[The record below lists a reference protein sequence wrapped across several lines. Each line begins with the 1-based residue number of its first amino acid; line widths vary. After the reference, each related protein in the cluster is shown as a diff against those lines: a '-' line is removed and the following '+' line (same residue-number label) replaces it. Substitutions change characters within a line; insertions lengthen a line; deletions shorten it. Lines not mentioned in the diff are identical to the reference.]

1 MVCAPFLRCPLHQG
15 IFPRLA
21 YELFD
26 EKQGGWKISMK
37 YFQNV
42 VDTVRDLMS
51 PNAEEQHYKNGM
63 RKDPDGFMD
72 IDWCQSKTLETWDDL
87 RTTFQQANARVA
99 IAPTQFN
106 PMCTRGHCILVLEVE
121 KPHPKIA
128 GMKQRGRLYVC
139 NLAGAEPAGDLV
151 YAKYKKFTNDDGSF
165 ENKYEGPHPD
175 KNKTKELQE
184 QGKKVNQSLAELGQC
199 LLTLAEALKKKKKLK
214 PGDPLSG
221 GNSSFLCKYLKDT
234 MLQAETYLFCA
245 IRPEVRYLSYT
256 FATLGFAKN
265 ASTTR
270 LVVRRTEGGTSRVG
284 QEVPSVAAD
293 SEIPGV
299 LPTAIPAQEA
309 DTHKNSPPTAASE
322 LSQPIPTSVPVAE
335 ADKRKEAPPTTA
347 SDLPQPLPSG
357 TPAAEVDNR
366 KEENARLLAQAL
378 RQGSKPWKRSK
389 FSLLGQGRAG
399 KTAFANAVAGRQFE
413 DTASTVGINQL
424 TCDVKHIQAASGAG
438 QREQEWGECSKVPR
452 EFEAALADILARKQ
466 RATQSDGDAEAD
478 EPSGGDIRD
487 YMEAVWEP
495 PALSPEER
503 AVQAMETEEEWPRDE
518 QSELPASQNPDIVVA
533 QAPVVASAAV
543 SPLVTSVQE
552 EKPIE
557 AEHPAGSAL
566 AAAEKL
572 PAPKTAAELAP
583 AAPAKPDLD
592 EDMVMK
598 MLATMQDA
606 ESGLLISLFD
616 FGGQAVFE
624 VIHHL
629 FLTRNGVY
637 ALVFNM
643 EWLLTDGPDKERAL
657 RFMRGWLSSIAV
669 HTFNKTT
676 QMTAPVV
683 IVGTRLDKVTSP
695 AAHEQI
701 STILHEH
708 FSDNLA
714 WRSVIGNEDGKDSN
728 GKAFQWFFP
737 VDNKLGKSGAS
748 MKRLMSVMSDAIETA
763 EYTHKEVPLT
773 WFKTIDQMADTK
785 KDFLALRD
793 VISTARVCN
802 VAEKEVPLLLSFLH
816 DMGHLMWLDEP
827 GLRDVVILD
836 PVSYLVVPATIIICK
851 LTPDHEDTT
860 HHFMDSHRVCERM
873 HKREWMQLKHDGVLS
888 VKLLPILW
896 EKYQQQSEALQM
908 LMVKFGL
915 LVPLRTGAAGAVT
928 QYLVPTLLSPAPSND
943 LNVTSWTDAAFSS
956 CYFVFTLSDE
966 LSQSS
971 TLTEADLKSAGFLP
985 GGMFER
991 IVGKALSWSQ
1001 DTAVGCAFDL
1011 QSALL
1016 HKDVAVLAFG
1026 RQRFRLVHCADIHC
1040 VRVDVEGDH
1049 PVGVQQ
1055 KLQDFIFRIIDECM
1069 KSLLCFPAVVF
1080 QSASEDTVPPQ
1091 TGLCKT
1097 LFANELLI
1105 PLQQLRK
1112 ASKGE
1117 SMLARKG
1124 GRTLLTLPEIKS
1136 KYGQWLQLYDLRERY
1151 DVFLSYRWGTHD
1163 SEFTE
1168 QLFDMFTNLSV
1179 GASNRAVEV
1188 FLDRKRLQEGR
1199 LFKSDFAAALTHSL
1213 VVVPVMSVDAL
1224 GRMVEHNPTQPDNV
1238 LLEWIMI
1245 LESFAAGKI
1254 LKVFPVLFGKRK
1266 QTSISRDGG
1275 GSDETV
1281 IADFFADGIKDVLP
1295 KIPPATTLAQAA
1307 DLLRA
1312 NGIEPSEKMRSYT
1325 VHSIVHELLG
1335 FLLCKASDF
1344 AARQLVG
1351 AFADKVVR
1359 LLQDCGDAALDAI
1372 SAPGTEDNPARAGI
1386 AASAE
1391 PLAQRQNVPPS
1402 SSPVPAASTRPLKSL
1417 TAEEVGRA
1425 LGGIGLSTLV
1435 PIFAEK
1441 GVTGTLLASC
1451 EEVSDLMSEEFG
1463 VTGKVMAR
1471 ALMKQIEE
1479 WNAQGVSGI

>member
-1 MVCAPFLRCPLHQG
+1 VKAAP
-15 IFPRLA
+15 
-21 YELFD
+21 D
-26 EKQGGWKISMK
+26 
-37 YFQNV
+37 N
-42 VDTVRDLMS
+42 
-51 PNAEEQHYKNGM
+51 
-63 RKDPDGFMD
+63 RKEVPPVTA
-72 IDWCQSKTLETWDDL
+72 SEPPKTLP
-87 RTTFQQANARVA
+87 R
-99 IAPTQFN
+99 
-106 PMCTRGHCILVLEVE
+106 
-121 KPHPKIA
+121 
-128 GMKQRGRLYVC
+128 
-139 NLAGAEPAGDLV
+139 
-151 YAKYKKFTNDDGSF
+151 
-165 ENKYEGPHPD
+165 
-175 KNKTKELQE
+175 
-184 QGKKVNQSLAELGQC
+184 
-199 LLTLAEALKKKKKLK
+199 
-214 PGDPLSG
+214 
-221 GNSSFLCKYLKDT
+221 
-234 MLQAETYLFCA
+234 
-245 IRPEVRYLSYT
+245 
-256 FATLGFAKN
+256 
-265 ASTTR
+265 
-270 LVVRRTEGGTSRVG
+270 
-284 QEVPSVAAD
+284 
-293 SEIPGV
+293 
-299 LPTAIPAQEA
+299 
-309 DTHKNSPPTAASE
+309 
-322 LSQPIPTSVPVAE
+322 
-335 ADKRKEAPPTTA
+335 
-347 SDLPQPLPSG
+347 G
-357 TPAAEVDNR
+357 TPDNR
-366 KEENARLLAQAL
+366 KEENAKLLAQAL
-378 RQGSKPWKRSK
+378 QQGSKPWKRSK
-389 FSLLGQGRAG
+389 FSLLGQGRGG

-424 TCDVKHIQAASGAG
+424 TCDVKHIKASGAG
-438 QREQEWGECSKVPR
+438 QREQEWGECAKVPR

-466 RATQSDGDAEAD
+466 RAAQSSNAGENDGKT
-478 EPSGGDIRD
+478 SGGDIRD
-487 YMEAVWEP
+487 YMEAVSEP
-495 PALSPEER
+495 PSLTPEQRALQ
-503 AVQAMETEEEWPRDE
+503 VKETDQILPRRSE
-518 QSELPASQNPDIVVA
+518 QPTSDKPVSIVAKASVAGVVA
-533 QAPVVASAAV
+533 ISPQASRIQAAKPVEPTQSAGRG
-543 SPLVTSVQE
+543 STG
-552 EKPIE
+552 
-557 AEHPAGSAL
+557 AERQHAPK
-566 AAAEKL
+566 AAAETV
-572 PAPKTAAELAP
+572 PVVPVPPE
-583 AAPAKPDLD
+583 LD
-592 EDMVMK
+592 EEMVMK

-616 FGGQAVFE
+616 FGGQSVFE

-683 IVGTRLDKVTSP
+683 FVGTRLDLVTSP

-737 VDNKLGKSGAS
+737 VNNKVGKKGAP

-773 WFKTIDQMADTK
+773 WFKIIDQMADTK
-785 KDFLALRD
+785 RDFLQLHD
-793 VISTARVCN
+793 VISTARVCG
-802 VAEKEVPLLLSFLH
+802 VTEKEVPLLLSFLH

-827 GLRDVVILD
+827 GLRDAVILD

-915 LVPLRTGAAGAVT
+915 LVPLRAGATGAVT

-991 IVGKALSWSQ
+991 LVGKTLSWSQ
-1001 DTAVGCAFDL
+1001 DTAVGHTFDL
-1011 QSALL
+1011 RSVLL
-1016 HKDVAVLAFG
+1016 HKDVAVMAFG
-1026 RQRFRLVHCADIHC
+1026 RQRFRLVHCTDIHC
-1040 VRVDVEGDH
+1040 VRVDVEGAH

-1055 KLQDFIFRIIDECM
+1055 KLQDFILLIIDECM

-1080 QSASEDTVPPQ
+1080 QSATEDIVLPQ

-1097 LFANELLI
+1097 LLANELLI

-1151 DVFLSYRWGTHD
+1151 DVFLSYRWGIHD

-1179 GASNRAVEV
+1179 GAHNRAVEV

-1213 VVVPVMSVDAL
+1213 VVVPVVSVDAL
-1224 GRMVEHNPTQPDNV
+1224 GRMVEHDPSQSDNV

-1245 LESFAAGKI
+1245 LESFAVGKI
-1254 LKVFPVLFGKRK
+1254 LKVFPIVFGKRK
-1266 QTSISRDGG
+1266 PVLIARDGG
-1275 GSDETV
+1275 GSREATV
-1281 IADFFADGIKDVLP
+1281 ADFFTDEVKDLLP
-1295 KIPPATTLAQAA
+1295 KLPPTATLTQAA

-1312 NGIEPSEKMRSYT
+1312 NGIEPSQKMRSYT
-1325 VHSIVHELLG
+1325 VHSVVNELLG

-1344 AARQLVG
+1344 AVRQLVG
-1351 AFADKVVR
+1351 SFADKVVR
-1359 LLQDCGDAALDAI
+1359 LLHDCGDAALERIVVLAAEENRP
-1372 SAPGTEDNPARAGI
+1372 SAGV
-1386 AASAE
+1386 AAAAE
-1391 PLAQRQNVPPS
+1391 PAPQRQNVPSS
-1402 SSPVPAASTRPLKSL
+1402 SSPLPAASTQPVSTRPLKSL
-1417 TAEEVGRA
+1417 TAEELGRA

-1441 GVTGTLLASC
+1441 GVTGKLLSHC
-1451 EEVSDLMSEEFG
+1451 EEVAELMSEDFG
-1463 VTGKVMAR
+1463 VTSKVKAR
-1471 ALMKQIEE
+1471 TLLEQIEE